1 MDHKKKLVGNRIF
14 FGVDIHLPLKRN
26 EVRDLVRARQVFIED
41 LIQQKNLN
49 ERQASLDAS
58 DLLIEFC
65 TQLNE
70 EEAKNLSELLKEE
83 AQALLPKIEDTLQ
96 DIESSSKTQLEAD
109 LSHIEAQAIFNELS
123 ANLQVYGTNSKKS
136 GANPAN
142 IDLAL
147 AHINRSLELQ
157 PDNPIFLNLK
167 GLLLWQGKNDRR
179 VGALPLIQRAAK
191 LDPKNI
197 NIQHNLKAIEDPKG
211 CFIATA
217 SFGTPVA
224 YEINE
229 LRYWRDTKLS
239 GSRFGRLFISTYY
252 TLSPPIAKLI
262 AKNAFMK
269 KKVIRSL
276 LRPLISYV
284 KKKSNQND
292 SR

>member
-1 MDHKKKLVGNRIF
+1 MDHKKLVGNL

-123 ANLQVYGTNSKKS
+123 ANLQVYGTNSKLS

-167 GLLLWQGKNDRR
+167 GLLLWQVKND
-179 VGALPLIQRAAK
+179 
-191 LDPKNI
+191 
-197 NIQHNLKAIEDPKG
+197 
-211 CFIATA
+211 C
-217 SFGTPVA
+217 
-224 YEINE
+224 
-229 LRYWRDTKLS
+229 
-239 GSRFGRLFISTYY
+239 LF
-252 TLSPPIAKLI
+252 TLMS
-262 AKNAFMK
+262 
-269 KKVIRSL
+269 
-276 LRPLISYV
+276 
-284 KKKSNQND
+284 
-292 SR
+292 

>member
-1 MDHKKKLVGNRIF
+1 MDHKKLVGNL

-123 ANLQVYGTNSKKS
+123 ANLQVYGTNSKLS

-167 GLLLWQGKNDRR
+167 GLLLWQGKNDR

-269 KKVIRSL
+269 KVIRSL

-284 KKKSNQND
+284 KKTNQND

>member
-1 MDHKKKLVGNRIF
+1 MDHKKLVGNL

-123 ANLQVYGTNSKKS
+123 ANLQVYGTNSKLS

-167 GLLLWQGKNDRR
+167 GLLLWQGKNDR

-239 GSRFGRLFISTYY
+239 GSRFGRLFINTYY

-269 KKVIRSL
+269 KVIRSL

-284 KKKSNQND
+284 KKTNQND

>member
-1 MDHKKKLVGNRIF
+1 MDHKKLVGNL

-83 AQALLPKIEDTLQ
+83 EQALLPKIEDTLQ

-123 ANLQVYGTNSKKS
+123 ANLQVYGTNSKLS

-167 GLLLWQGKNDRR
+167 GLLLWQGKNDR

-269 KKVIRSL
+269 KVIRSL

-284 KKKSNQND
+284 KKTNQND

>member
-1 MDHKKKLVGNRIF
+1 M
-14 FGVDIHLPLKRN
+14 
-26 EVRDLVRARQVFIED
+26 
-41 LIQQKNLN
+41 
-49 ERQASLDAS
+49 
-58 DLLIEFC
+58 
-65 TQLNE
+65 
-70 EEAKNLSELLKEE
+70 
-83 AQALLPKIEDTLQ
+83 
-96 DIESSSKTQLEAD
+96 
-109 LSHIEAQAIFNELS
+109 
-123 ANLQVYGTNSKKS
+123 
-136 GANPAN
+136 
-142 IDLAL
+142 
-147 AHINRSLELQ
+147 
-157 PDNPIFLNLK
+157 NLK
-167 GLLLWQGKNDRR
+167 GLLLWQGKNDR

-239 GSRFGRLFISTYY
+239 GSRFGRLFISIYY

-269 KKVIRSL
+269 KVIRSL

-284 KKKSNQND
+284 KKTNQND

>member
-1 MDHKKKLVGNRIF
+1 MDHKKLVGNL

-123 ANLQVYGTNSKKS
+123 ANLQVYGTNSKLS

-167 GLLLWQGKNDRR
+167 GLLLWQGKNDR

-239 GSRFGRLFISTYY
+239 GSRFGRLFISTNY

-269 KKVIRSL
+269 KVIRSL

-284 KKKSNQND
+284 KKTNQND

>member
-1 MDHKKKLVGNRIF
+1 MDHKKLVGNL

-123 ANLQVYGTNSKKS
+123 ANLQVYGTNSKLS

-167 GLLLWQGKNDRR
+167 GLLLWQGKNDR

-239 GSRFGRLFISTYY
+239 VSRFGRLFINTYY

-269 KKVIRSL
+269 KVIRSL

-284 KKKSNQND
+284 KKTNQND

>member
-1 MDHKKKLVGNRIF
+1 MDHKNLVGNL

-123 ANLQVYGTNSKKS
+123 ANLQVYGTNSKLS

-167 GLLLWQGKNDRR
+167 GLLLWQGKNDR

-269 KKVIRSL
+269 KVIRSL

-284 KKKSNQND
+284 KKTNQND

>member
-1 MDHKKKLVGNRIF
+1 MDHKKLVGNL

-123 ANLQVYGTNSKKS
+123 ANLQVYGTNSKLS

-167 GLLLWQGKNDRR
+167 GLLLWQGKNDR

-269 KKVIRSL
+269 KVIRSL
-276 LRPLISYV
+276 LRPLINYV
-284 KKKSNQND
+284 KKTNQND

>member
-1 MDHKKKLVGNRIF
+1 MDHKKLVGNL

-96 DIESSSKTQLEAD
+96 DIESSSKMQLEAD

-123 ANLQVYGTNSKKS
+123 ANLQVYGTNSKLS

-167 GLLLWQGKNDRR
+167 GLLLWQGKNDR

-269 KKVIRSL
+269 KVIRSL

-284 KKKSNQND
+284 KKTNQND